1 MIQKDTKMLIII
13 VQKRIKEF
21 VKKKS
26 HFNFFTLSNF
36 RSISFNDVAQLAYSS
51 LSLVSASKR
60 KNNKANKES
69 IQVITL
75 KKIQNKII
83 RKRRIL
89 RKVPKVPKAGTE
101 GLTEQFNDSIQS
113 NLVECKMSRRI

>member
-1 MIQKDTKMLIII
+1 M
-13 VQKRIKEF
+13 
-21 VKKKS
+21 
-26 HFNFFTLSNF
+26 
-36 RSISFNDVAQLAYSS
+36 AQLAYSS

-89 RKVPKVPKAGTE
+89 RKVPKVPNAGTE
-101 GLTEQFNDSIQS
+101 GLTEQFNPIQS
-113 NLVECKMSRRI
+113 GRVQNEPQDLAHSCRGKFPNPGM